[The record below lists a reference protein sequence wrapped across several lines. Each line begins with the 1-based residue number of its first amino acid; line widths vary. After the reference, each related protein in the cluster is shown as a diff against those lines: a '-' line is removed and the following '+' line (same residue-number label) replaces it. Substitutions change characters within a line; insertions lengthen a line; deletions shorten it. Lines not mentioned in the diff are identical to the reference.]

1 MGKFGFVIQA
11 RIGSSRLPSKILL
24 PFFEGKSIFDLL
36 IEKLQSNFSLPIIL
50 ATSQNKENDILE
62 QIASK
67 KGILI
72 YRGSENNVLGRFI
85 FAANEFN
92 IKKIIRI
99 CSDNP
104 FLDVAELKTLIHFSE
119 NSDFDYVSFIVD
131 KIPSIKTHFG
141 FWTEFVTF
149 QALEKVDS
157 FTSLPLYH
165 EHVTNFIY
173 ENPNLFNVH
182 FLEPN
187 KKIFGRKDI
196 RMTLD
201 TEQDFN
207 LLSEIY
213 YKLSNE
219 NCDFGIDEILDF
231 LDNNS
236 DYKKQMINQINN
248 NVK

>member
-1 MGKFGFVIQA
+1 MKSLGFIIQA

-24 PFFEGKSIFDLL
+24 PFFEKKSIFDLL
-36 IEKLQSNFSLPIIL
+36 IEKLQSNFSLPVIL

-62 QIASK
+62 QTALEK
-67 KGILI
+67 DILI
-72 YRGSENNVLGRFI
+72 YRGSENDVLGRFI
-85 FAANEFN
+85 CAANEFN
-92 IKKIIRI
+92 INKIIRI

-104 FLDVAELKTLIHFSE
+104 FLNIDELKKLIHFSE
-119 NSDFDYVSFIVD
+119 NNNFDYVSFNVD

-141 FWTEFVTF
+141 FWAEFVTL
-149 QALEKVDS
+149 QTLEKVNS
-157 FTSLPLYH
+157 FTVFPLYH

-173 ENPNLFNVH
+173 ENPDIFNIH

-187 KKIFGRKDI
+187 KKVLGRKDI

-201 TEQDFN
+201 TEQDFK

-213 YKLSNE
+213 NKISKKKH
-219 NCDFGIDEILDF
+219 DFGIDEILDF
-231 LDNNS
+231 LDNNP

-248 NVK
+248 NIK